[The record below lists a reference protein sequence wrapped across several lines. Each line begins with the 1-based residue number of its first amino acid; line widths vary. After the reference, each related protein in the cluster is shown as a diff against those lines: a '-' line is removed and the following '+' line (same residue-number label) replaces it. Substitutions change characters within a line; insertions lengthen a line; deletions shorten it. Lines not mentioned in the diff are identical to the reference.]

1 MSFMDDPIPSL
12 CTGAVMLSSVESMKL
27 KLVTPTIVRPR
38 THTASL
44 VGTSMATE
52 SMAVIG
58 QVYKCFKHTL

>member
-1 MSFMDDPIPSL
+1 MSVL
-12 CTGAVMLSSVESMKL
+12 
-27 KLVTPTIVRPR
+27 VRPR

-58 QVYKCFKHTL
+58 QGSPGETNIFIG

>member
-1 MSFMDDPIPSL
+1 MGWETEATMPWQWVAL
-12 CTGAVMLSSVESMKL
+12 LH
-27 KLVTPTIVRPR
+27 PR

-58 QVYKCFKHTL
+58 EGSPGETNILIG